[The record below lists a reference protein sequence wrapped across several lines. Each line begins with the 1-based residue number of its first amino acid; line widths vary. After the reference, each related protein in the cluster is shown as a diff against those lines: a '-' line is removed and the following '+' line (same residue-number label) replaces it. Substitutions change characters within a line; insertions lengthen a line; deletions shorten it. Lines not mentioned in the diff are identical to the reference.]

1 MGHQWPVVVR
11 ELTAGQGEDDT
22 IGCLLHYDYIKNH
35 YRLIAIDLSM
45 QKELDADPKANE
57 QIEFGGKSKKINDD
71 DGAETNFILTI
82 LERIK

>member
-1 MGHQWPVVVR
+1 
-11 ELTAGQGEDDT
+11 
-22 IGCLLHYDYIKNH
+22 
-35 YRLIAIDLSM
+35 M

-71 DGAETNFILTI
+71 NRAETNFILTI

>member
-1 MGHQWPVVVR
+1 
-11 ELTAGQGEDDT
+11 
-22 IGCLLHYDYIKNH
+22 
-35 YRLIAIDLSM
+35 M